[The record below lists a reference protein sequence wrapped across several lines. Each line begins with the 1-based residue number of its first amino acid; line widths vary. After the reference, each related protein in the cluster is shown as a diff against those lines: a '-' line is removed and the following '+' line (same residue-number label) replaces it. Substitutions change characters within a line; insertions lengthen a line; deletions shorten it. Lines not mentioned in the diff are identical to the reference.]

1 MATLTL
7 DRQHTALLIADFY
20 TAFMGTLPHAV
31 DRQVVAKT
39 QRLQAEARTAGLFLC
54 YCATVF
60 RHGYVEVSERNK
72 TFSARKHSGQAA
84 VSDPVQLIHPAVLPL
99 PSEVV
104 VGKHRVNALYGTA
117 LDLILRANDIATLII
132 LGYAT
137 SGVVL
142 STVRYA
148 ADLDYRLVVVE
159 DCCADQDPDV
169 HDFLTQ
175 RLFPRQ
181 AEVVTAEEVVQALQ
195 QLPKD
200 A

>member
-1 MATLTL
+1 MALAL
-7 DRQHTALLIADFY
+7 DRPHTALLIADFY
-20 TAFMGTLPHAV
+20 AAVMSTIPHAV
-31 DRQVVAKT
+31 DRQVVERA
-39 QRLQAEARTAGLFLC
+39 QRLQRAAREAGLFVC

-60 RHGYVEVSERNK
+60 RPGYVEISERNK
-72 TFSARKHSGQAA
+72 VFRERKRSGQPP
-84 VSDPVQLIHPAVLPL
+84 VSDPVQLIHPAVQPL
-99 PSEVV
+99 AGEVV

-159 DCCADQDPDV
+159 DCCADQDPEV
-169 HDFLTQ
+169 HDFLT
-175 RLFPRQ
+175 RRIFPRQ
-181 AEVVTAEEVVQALQ
+181 AEVVTAEEVIQALR
-195 QLPKD
+195 P
-200 A
+200 

>member
-1 MATLTL
+1 MATLSL

-20 TAFMGTLPHAV
+20 AAVMSTLPHAV
-31 DRQVVAKT
+31 ERQVVERT
-39 QRLQAEARTAGLFLC
+39 QRLQRAARDAGIFVC

-60 RHGYVEVSERNK
+60 RPGYVEISERNK
-72 TFSARKHSGQAA
+72 TFRERKHSGQPPI
-84 VSDPVQLIHPAVLPL
+84 SDPVQLIHPAVLPI
-99 PSEVV
+99 PGEVV

-117 LDLILRANDIATLII
+117 LDLILRANGIDTLLI

-148 ADLDYRLVVVE
+148 ADLDYRLLVVE
-159 DCCADQDPDV
+159 ECCADQDPAV

-175 RLFPRQ
+175 RIFPRQ
-181 AEVVTAEEVVQALQ
+181 AEVVTVVEVMQALRS
-195 QLPKD
+195 
-200 A
+200 

>member
-1 MATLTL
+1 MNSLSL
-7 DRQHTALLIADFY
+7 DRQQTALLIADFY
-20 TAFMGTLPHAV
+20 ATFMSSLPHAV
-31 DRQVVAKT
+31 DWQVVGKT
-39 QRLQAEARTAGLFLC
+39 QRLQEAARQAGLFVC

-60 RHGYVEVSERNK
+60 RPGYVEISERNK
-72 TFSARKHSGQAA
+72 TFRERKHSGQPA
-84 VSDPVQLIHPAVLPL
+84 VSDPVQLIHPAVRPAAG
-99 PSEVV
+99 EVV

-117 LDLILRANDIATLII
+117 LDLILRANDIDTLII

-142 STVRYA
+142 STTRYA

-159 DCCADQDPDV
+159 DCCADQDPAV

-175 RLFPRQ
+175 RIFPRQ
-181 AEVVTAEEVVQALQ
+181 AAVVGAADVIEAL
-195 QLPKD
+195 K

>member
-1 MATLTL
+1 MALSL
-7 DRQHTALLIADFY
+7 DRQRTALLIADFY
-20 TAFMGTLPHAV
+20 AAIMGTIPHAV
-31 DRQVVAKT
+31 DRQVVDTT
-39 QRLQAEARTAGLFLC
+39 QRLQRVARQAGLFVC

-60 RHGYVEVSERNK
+60 RPGYIEISERNK
-72 TFSARKHSGQAA
+72 TFRERKHSGQPA
-84 VSDPVQLIHPAVLPL
+84 VSDPLQLIHPAVRPAED
-99 PSEVV
+99 EVV

-117 LDLILRANDIATLII
+117 LDLILRANDIATIII

-159 DCCADQDPDV
+159 DCCADQDPAV

-175 RLFPRQ
+175 RIFPRQ
-181 AEVVTAEEVVQALQ
+181 AEVATAADVIQALA
-195 QLPKD
+195 L
-200 A
+200 

>member
-1 MATLTL
+1 MALTL
-7 DRQHTALLIADFY
+7 ERHHTALLIADFY
-20 TAFMGTLPHAV
+20 AAFMGTLPHAV
-31 DRQVVAKT
+31 ERQVVATT
-39 QRLQAEARTAGLFLC
+39 QHLQAEARAAGIFVC

-60 RHGYVEVSERNK
+60 RPGYVEISERNK
-72 TFSARKHSGQAA
+72 TFSARKHSGQPA
-84 VSDPVQLIHPAVLPL
+84 VGDPVQLIHPAVAPL

-117 LDLILRANDIATLII
+117 LDLILRANDLTTLII

-181 AEVVTAEEVVQALQ
+181 AEVIKAADVVQALHSM
-195 QLPKD
+195 

>member
-1 MATLTL
+1 MAAFSL
-7 DRQHTALLIADFY
+7 DRPHTALLIADFY
-20 TAFMGTLPHAV
+20 AAILSTLPHAV
-31 DRQVVAKT
+31 ERQVVEKT
-39 QRLQAEARTAGLFLC
+39 QRLQRTARDAGLFVC

-60 RHGYVEVSERNK
+60 RPGYVEISDRNK
-72 TFSARKHSGQAA
+72 TFGARKRSGQPPI
-84 VSDPVQLIHPAVLPL
+84 SDPVQLIHPAVLPAAG
-99 PSEVV
+99 EVV

-117 LDLILRANDIATLII
+117 LDLILRANTIETLLI

-159 DCCADQDPDV
+159 DCCADQDPEV

-175 RLFPRQ
+175 RIFPRQ
-181 AEVVTAEEVVQALQ
+181 ADVVTAGDVIQSLTH
-195 QLPKD
+195 
-200 A
+200 

>member
-1 MATLTL
+1 MAPLSF

-20 TAFMGTLPHAV
+20 AAFMGTLPHAV
-31 DRQVVAKT
+31 ERQVVDNT
-39 QRLQAEARTAGLFLC
+39 QRLQHTARQAGLFLC

-60 RHGYVEVSERNK
+60 RPGYVEVSERNK
-72 TFSARKHSGQAA
+72 TFSARKHSGQPA
-84 VSDPVQLIHPAVLPL
+84 VSDPIQLIHPAVLPAAG
-99 PSEVV
+99 EVV

-117 LDLILRANDIATLII
+117 LDLILRANTIDTLII

-181 AEVVTAEEVVQALQ
+181 AEVVSSTEVIQAL
-195 QLPKD
+195 
-200 A
+200 AT

>member
-1 MATLTL
+1 MATLAL

-20 TAFMGTLPHAV
+20 AAIMGTLPHAV
-31 DRQVVAKT
+31 DRRVVEKT
-39 QRLQAEARTAGLFLC
+39 QGLQQTARDVGLFVC

-60 RHGYVEVSERNK
+60 RPGYVEISDRNK
-72 TFSARKHSGQAA
+72 VFRERKHSGSPPI
-84 VSDPVQLIHPAVLPL
+84 SDPVQLIHPAVRPAAG
-99 PSEVV
+99 EVV

-117 LDLILRANDIATLII
+117 LDLILRANTLDTLII

-175 RLFPRQ
+175 RLLPRQ
-181 AEVVTAEEVVQALQ
+181 AEVVTAVDVIQALTS
-195 QLPKD
+195 
-200 A
+200 

>member
-1 MATLTL
+1 MAALTL
-7 DRQHTALLIADFY
+7 DRQHTALLIVDFY
-20 TAFMGTLPHAV
+20 AAILPTLPHAV
-31 DRQVVAKT
+31 DRQVVEKT
-39 QRLQAEARTAGLFLC
+39 QRLQRAAREVGLFIC

-60 RHGYVEVSERNK
+60 RPGYVEISDRNK
-72 TFSARKHSGQAA
+72 VFAARKRAGQPPI
-84 VSDPVQLIHPAVLPL
+84 SDAVQLIHPAVLPAAG
-99 PSEVV
+99 EVV
-104 VGKHRVNALYGTA
+104 VGKHRVNALYGTP
-117 LDLILRANDIATLII
+117 LDLIFRANAIDTLII

-181 AEVVTAEEVVQALQ
+181 AEVVRAADVIQAL
-195 QLPKD
+195 
-200 A
+200 AS